1 MQEEFNKN
9 YKGKVKAA
17 ATLDEGSGEQL
28 EGDAGQPGTSG
39 HRKRRKVSAA
49 SFFAD
54 SDSEESE
61 EEPDATK
68 DELKEYLALPQ
79 IKHKLKSLY
88 KSEQQVNNWW
98 LQHRELVPQ
107 PRGDGAPVP
116 RLPRDI
122 GICRAALLQGG
133 RRLLG
138 QAQELGGGD
147 SRENHVR
154 QRKPALRG

>member
-1 MQEEFNKN
+1 MR
-9 YKGKVKAA
+9 
-17 ATLDEGSGEQL
+17 TR
-28 EGDAGQPGTSG
+28 T
-39 HRKRRKVSAA
+39 RR
-49 SFFAD
+49 
-54 SDSEESE
+54 ESE

-68 DELKEYLALPQ
+68 DELKEYFALPQ

-88 KSEQQVNNWW
+88 KSEQRQQLVAAAPGV
-98 LQHRELVPQ
+98 VPQ

-147 SRENHVR
+147 SREHHVR
-154 QRKPALRG
+154 HRKPALRG